1 MKTSLIRLRA
11 MMIAAFVF
19 GAALVPASGAVGQS
33 QWLAFRG
40 DGGRGE
46 AMKSKPPTEFDVPAG
61 KNLAWKTATTGRGI
75 GGPLVIGDLVVV
87 TGCDGEDERD
97 IHIEGF
103 DAKTGK
109 RLWIRSMRSTGRPY
123 THPTS
128 ANASPTP
135 ASDGQRI
142 FALFSSCDLV
152 CVDLQGR
159 LQWFRGLAVDH
170 PKTGN
175 DISMSSSPV
184 VTDGVVLVQLENQG
198 DSFAAGLDAE
208 TGETLWQMPRSR
220 QSNWATPLPITIGD
234 GRPAFVL
241 QDGSNLMIVDARTGK
256 VEHDF
261 AIKCDRTA
269 SASYAAPL
277 IIVPGEETVALR
289 TDSSGVEE
297 VWRSNKLRPQRCSP
311 VIADG
316 KVYMGRGS
324 VLIAGNLVDGEIVW
338 QKRLPG
344 VETVWATPVATGSGI
359 YVFDSNGKVALV
371 RDDGDTAE
379 VVSEPV
385 VGESI
390 LASPAVVGDALFLR
404 TERAV
409 IKIAEP
415 ATEKS

>member
-1 MKTSLIRLRA
+1 MNRRLISPHLCA
-11 MMIAAFVF
+11 IAALLLF
-19 GAALVPASGAVGQS
+19 AAAFPNAASAQS

-46 AMKSKPPTEFDVPAG
+46 ALRSKPPVEFDVPAG

-75 GGPLVIGDLVVV
+75 GGPVVVGDLVVV

-103 DAKTGK
+103 DIATGE
-109 RLWIRSMRSTGRPY
+109 RRWIRSMRSTGRPY

-135 ASDGQRI
+135 TSDGQRI

-152 CVDLQGR
+152 CVDLQGS

-175 DISMSSSPV
+175 DISMSSSPAV
-184 VTDGVVLVQLENQG
+184 IDGVVAVQLENQG

-208 TGETLWQMPRSR
+208 TGETLWQIPRRR
-220 QSNWATPLPITIGD
+220 QSNWATPQPVTIGD
-234 GRPAFVL
+234 GRAAFVL
-241 QDGSNLMIVDARTGK
+241 QDGDELLIVDARSGK

-269 SASYAAPL
+269 STGFAAPM

-289 TDSSGVEE
+289 TDSSGVEV

-316 KVYMGRGS
+316 KIYMGRGS
-324 VLIAGNLVDGEIVW
+324 VLIAGNLVDGEVAW

-359 YVFDSNGKVALV
+359 FVFDSNGSVAVV
-371 RDDGDTAE
+371 RDDGTSGE
-379 VVSEPV
+379 VISQPV

-390 LASPAVVGDALFLR
+390 LASPAVVNDAFFLR

-409 IKIAEP
+409 IKIADSSTVKP
-415 ATEKS
+415 

>member
-1 MKTSLIRLRA
+1 MKTSLLRLHA
-11 MMIAAFVF
+11 IVVVAFVLS
-19 GAALVPASGAVGQS
+19 GTLLPASDAAGQS
-33 QWLAFRG
+33 QWLGFRG

-109 RLWIRSMRSTGRPY
+109 RLWIRSMRATGRPY

-159 LQWFRGLAVDH
+159 LQWFRGLAIDH
-170 PKTGN
+170 PKAGN
-175 DISMSSSPV
+175 DISMSSSPAV
-184 VTDGVVLVQLENQG
+184 IDGVVAVQLENQG

-208 TGETLWQMPRSR
+208 TGETLWQIARDR
-220 QSNWATPLPITIGD
+220 QSNWATPLPVTIGD
-234 GRPAFVL
+234 GRSAFVL
-241 QDGSNLMIVDARTGK
+241 QDGDKLAIVDARTGK

-269 SASYAAPL
+269 SSSFAAPM

-289 TDSSGVEE
+289 TDSSGVEV

-324 VLIAGNLVDGEIVW
+324 VLIAGNLVDGEVAW
-338 QKRLPG
+338 QIRLPG

-359 YVFDSNGKVALV
+359 YIFDSNGQVAVV
-371 RDDGDTAE
+371 RDNGDSAE
-379 VVSEPV
+379 VISQPLI
-385 VGESI
+385 GESI
-390 LASPAVVGDALFLR
+390 LASPAVVGDALYLR

-409 IKIAEP
+409 IKIAEHS
-415 ATEKS
+415 ADNN

>member
-1 MKTSLIRLRA
+1 MKTSLIRLHA
-11 MMIAAFVF
+11 IVVVAFVLS
-19 GAALVPASGAVGQS
+19 GTLLPASDAAGQS
-33 QWLAFRG
+33 QWLGFRG

-109 RLWIRSMRSTGRPY
+109 RLWIRSMRATGRPY

-159 LQWFRGLAVDH
+159 LQWFRGLAIDH
-170 PKTGN
+170 PKAGN
-175 DISMSSSPV
+175 DISMSSSPAV
-184 VTDGVVLVQLENQG
+184 IDGVVAVQLENQG

-208 TGETLWQMPRSR
+208 TGETLWQIARDR
-220 QSNWATPLPITIGD
+220 QSNWATPLPVTIGD
-234 GRPAFVL
+234 GRSAFVL
-241 QDGSNLMIVDARTGK
+241 QDGDKLAIVDARTGK

-269 SASYAAPL
+269 SSSFAAPM

-289 TDSSGVEE
+289 TDSSGVEV

-324 VLIAGNLVDGEIVW
+324 VLIAGNLVDGEVAW
-338 QKRLPG
+338 QIRLPG

-359 YVFDSNGKVALV
+359 YIFDSNGQVAVV
-371 RDDGDTAE
+371 RDNGDSAE
-379 VVSEPV
+379 VISQPLI
-385 VGESI
+385 GESI
-390 LASPAVVGDALFLR
+390 LASPAVVGDAFYLR

-409 IKIAEP
+409 IKIAEHS
-415 ATEKS
+415 ADNN

>member
-1 MKTSLIRLRA
+1 MKNLLTRLRA
-11 MMIAAFVF
+11 VTIAASVLGGTLFP
-19 GAALVPASGAVGQS
+19 LSSASGQS

-46 AMKSKPPTEFDVPAG
+46 AMKAKPPTEFDVPAG
-61 KNLAWKTATTGRGI
+61 KNLAWKTSTTGRGI
-75 GGPLVIGDLVVV
+75 GGPLVIDDLVVV
-87 TGCDGEDERD
+87 TGCSGEDERD

-103 DAKTGK
+103 DANTGE
-109 RLWIRSMRSTGRPY
+109 RRWIRSMRSTGRPY

-175 DISMSSSPV
+175 DISMSSSPAV
-184 VTDGVVLVQLENQG
+184 IDGVVVVQLENQG

-208 TGETLWQMPRSR
+208 TGETLWQMPRDR

-234 GRPAFVL
+234 GRSAFVL
-241 QDGSNLMIVDARTGK
+241 QDGGNLMIVDARSGQ

-269 SASYAAPL
+269 SASYSAPL

-359 YVFDSNGKVALV
+359 YVFDSSGNVAVV
-371 RDDGDTAE
+371 RDDGDSAE
-379 VVSEPV
+379 VVSESV
-385 VGESI
+385 IGESI
-390 LASPAVVGDALFLR
+390 LASPAVVGDALYLR

-415 ATEKS
+415 STEKS